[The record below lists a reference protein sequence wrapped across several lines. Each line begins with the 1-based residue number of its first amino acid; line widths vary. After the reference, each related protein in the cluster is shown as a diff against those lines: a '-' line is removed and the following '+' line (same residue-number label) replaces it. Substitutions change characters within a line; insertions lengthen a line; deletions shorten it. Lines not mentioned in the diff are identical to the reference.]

1 MATSISKRNNV
12 LFICMLLIHLFK
24 PIVSSGAYFILIKG
38 TAHQDSVAGT
48 SPLLSKEFFQ
58 CAREESCTHVV
69 KLTHGYMVVYSIDEL
84 KKRRNEALY
93 LYEKVKLQGKFI
105 VNFTAIVF
113 YRNEKIIGTG

>member
-24 PIVSSGAYFILIKG
+24 PTLSRGTYFSLIKG

-48 SPLLSKEFFQ
+48 SPVLRKEFFQ

-69 KLTHGYMVVYSIDEL
+69 KIPHGYVIVYGIDEL
-84 KKRRNEALY
+84 KKRRNGALSI
-93 LYEKVKLQGKFI
+93 YEKVKLQGKFI